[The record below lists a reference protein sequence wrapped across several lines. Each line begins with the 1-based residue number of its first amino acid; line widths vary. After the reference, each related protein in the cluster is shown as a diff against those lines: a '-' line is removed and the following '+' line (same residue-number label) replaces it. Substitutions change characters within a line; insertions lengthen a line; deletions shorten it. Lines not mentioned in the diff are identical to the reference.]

1 MTQNEKDREWLDY
14 VDEEIRKKR
23 TIDRGFFYFS
33 KYGNWQT
40 DYSQSGRM
48 RMLCIS
54 LTLRKTECETNL
66 QKKDTQTHWLP
77 LSADD
82 LTHVRGVKG
91 IWIPVEGANKE

>member
-66 QKKDTQTHWLP
+66 QKKRYSNALAASIGGRSYTCKRRKRHLD
-77 LSADD
+77 SS
-82 LTHVRGVKG
+82 
-91 IWIPVEGANKE
+91 